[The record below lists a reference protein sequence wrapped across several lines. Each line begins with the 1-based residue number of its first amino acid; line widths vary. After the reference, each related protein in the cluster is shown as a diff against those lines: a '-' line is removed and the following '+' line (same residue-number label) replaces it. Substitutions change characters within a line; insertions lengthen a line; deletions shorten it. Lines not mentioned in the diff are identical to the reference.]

1 MKASEERAEST
12 DFKARRQQSTEQVL
26 DKHVYIRSM
35 YCRSNTEVRTEGT
48 QQHHTKIERYLLIA
62 KSRFF
67 QKSHK
72 INICSQTEHFYLL
85 GVRGFGYKMF

>member
-12 DFKARRQQSTEQVL
+12 DFTLSLRHGVSAAEQVH
-26 DKHVYIRSM
+26 DKHVYIHSM
-35 YCRSNTEVRTEGT
+35 YCRSNTEVRTDGT
-48 QQHHTKIERYLLIA
+48 QQHLTKIERHLLIV

-72 INICSQTEHFYLL
+72 INIYFLAGWRQSIFIY
-85 GVRGFGYKMF
+85 